1 VADCPANNALIG
13 QGRYD
18 VNGDVP
24 QHDPDKQG
32 PPVDEVVSLGA

>member
-1 VADCPANNALIG
+1 MG
-13 QGRYD
+13 QGRND

-24 QHDPDKQG
+24 QRDPDKQG